1 MFVESVRKDPAAMGW
16 QHAKR
21 AGYMGDR
28 GKLSRRAGDLMH
40 KPVVMAAVT
49 QPVRSN
55 EPEIDDETLRREI
68 RHKFRSI
75 LKNSRSD
82 SDVLK
87 AGDKLLSTI
96 PGGYVPMQINSK
108 NVLTM
113 ETVLRSMGGAPNA
126 AALLPLGDEDD

>member
-1 MFVESVRKDPAAMGW
+1 
-16 QHAKR
+16 
-21 AGYMGDR
+21 
-28 GKLSRRAGDLMH
+28 MH
-40 KPVVMAAVT
+40 KPVVMAAIM
-49 QPVRSN
+49 QPVRGN
-55 EPEIDDETLRREI
+55 EPEIDDETLRKEI

-75 LKNSRSD
+75 LKNSKSD

-113 ETVLRSMGGAPNA
+113 EMVLRSMGGAPNA
-126 AALLPLGDEDD
+126 PALMPSEDDDG